1 MLAGGGSSSIWD
13 FLLVGVT
20 LPQGNLLCTL
30 KEEGIVGTT
39 VEGHLCIFCGV
50 VVLEL
55 GIGKGN
61 SIGGGTKPNRFPM
74 SGFCFLLI
82 REIRAQ

>member
-1 MLAGGGSSSIWD
+1 MLAGGGSSSIWG

-39 VEGHLCIFCGV
+39 VEGQLCIVCGV
-50 VVLEL
+50 VVLEW
-55 GIGKGN
+55 GRGRGN
-61 SIGGGTKPNRFPM
+61 SIGGGIRRDGFPM